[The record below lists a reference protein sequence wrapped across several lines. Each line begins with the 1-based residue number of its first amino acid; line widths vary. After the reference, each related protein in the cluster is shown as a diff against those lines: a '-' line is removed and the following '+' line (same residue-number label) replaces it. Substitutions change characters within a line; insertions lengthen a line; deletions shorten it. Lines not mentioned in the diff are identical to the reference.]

1 MPQNCLK
8 YFTETGASYYNLFV
22 NEKIKNIYAQEVP
35 MITKQLVA
43 DTIAALEDSVDAL
56 DDKEAQGR
64 AQTLINFWRMYMML
78 VPEAQEEE

>member
-1 MPQNCLK
+1 
-8 YFTETGASYYNLFV
+8 
-22 NEKIKNIYAQEVP
+22 

-43 DTIAALEDSVDAL
+43 DTIAALEDGVDAL